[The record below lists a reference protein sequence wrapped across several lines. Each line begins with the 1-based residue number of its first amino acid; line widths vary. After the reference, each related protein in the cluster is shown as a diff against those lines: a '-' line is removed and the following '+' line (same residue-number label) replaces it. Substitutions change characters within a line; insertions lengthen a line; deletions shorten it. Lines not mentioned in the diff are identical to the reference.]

1 MQPCFKPDG
10 TGTRVLVKVQPRA
23 SKNQVCGMLGDALK
37 IKLTAPPVDSA
48 ANEAL
53 LRFIAEVLRCSPSAV
68 RLVRGETSRNKVISI
83 QGFTPSQVALLVFPP

>member
-1 MQPCFKPDG
+1 
-10 TGTRVLVKVQPRA
+10 VKVQPRA
-23 SKNQVCGMLGDALK
+23 SKNQVSGMLGDALK

-53 LRFIAEVLRCSPSAV
+53 LRFMAEVLGCSPSAV